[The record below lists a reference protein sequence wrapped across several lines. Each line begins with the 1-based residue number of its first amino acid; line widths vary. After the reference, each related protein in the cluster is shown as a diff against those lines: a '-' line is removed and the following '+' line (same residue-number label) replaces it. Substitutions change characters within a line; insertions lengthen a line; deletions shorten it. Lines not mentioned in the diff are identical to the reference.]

1 MTVAEGQ
8 FERRDLGRVRLHVF
22 RVDRFKTCSVSV
34 MIGRPLDADAVT
46 PTALVPFV
54 LRRGTRQIPETV
66 RLRRRLDELFGASI
80 EFDIQ
85 KRGDCQLVRF
95 RMDLTDER
103 FLVGRKPDRFSPTA
117 EAFSLLGALLTDP
130 ATEGGAFRR
139 DYVEEEKR
147 TLRERQAAIVND
159 KTRYAAERCVHFMFE
174 GQPYAL
180 SPLGLPDRIDAI
192 TSETL
197 YASYRQWMDGVP
209 LDVYVVG
216 AVDPD
221 DAERWTA
228 DAFGEVFGIGTTS
241 AEKPLYHPQSAS
253 PGTSGPDGVRRIEE
267 EMDIAQGKLC
277 IGCHTGVTYADDE
290 YPALLVYNGL
300 LGAFPHSL
308 LFRNVREKAG
318 LAYYAFSGLDGHKG
332 VLVVQAGIAPDK
344 RQQAEAIVLEQLDA
358 LREGR
363 FADSDLEW
371 TKRMIVRQLR
381 ALRDSPHEIAA
392 FDYNGVL
399 SGRQRDPERLSEEV
413 AEVTADGVRK
423 VAATVEADI
432 VYFLRGRSRPAPAS
446 ATSS

>member
-1 MTVAEGQ
+1 MTVVEGQ

-300 LGAFPHSL
+300 LGAFPILCFSAMSAKK
-308 LFRNVREKAG
+308 RG
-318 LAYYAFSGLDGHKG
+318 LRIMPFQAWTDTRAFSSFRRASPPTSGNRRKRSSLSSWTRCARDGLRI
-332 VLVVQAGIAPDK
+332 QTSN
-344 RQQAEAIVLEQLDA
+344 
-358 LREGR
+358 GR
-363 FADSDLEW
+363 
-371 TKRMIVRQLR
+371 
-381 ALRDSPHEIAA
+381 
-392 FDYNGVL
+392 NG
-399 SGRQRDPERLSEEV
+399 
-413 AEVTADGVRK
+413 
-423 VAATVEADI
+423 
-432 VYFLRGRSRPAPAS
+432 
-446 ATSS
+446 